1 MKSIS
6 SRNVIWLAFVLAALL
21 SFAYFYFQ
29 PISLSR
35 KLLPTINQPP
45 TEIKEKAI
53 RIISNERSVSSDAVD
68 KHISPKA
75 IVIEQNLT
83 ILGTP
88 AEAAEIKQ
96 WYRDRGRFFA
106 NHDVEYKNYDE
117 LTLRKLADTGDI
129 RALHALA
136 DLYIDDE
143 HFGLEGYGL
152 EATNDLF
159 WKAAAYG
166 STEALYQLALNMETL
181 KYSSTGPELENRKYV
196 LEILS
201 LYNTAA
207 LRGDEMPNL
216 VSAKAFKFLNHIN
229 LSSEEKRFIEQ
240 RSQEIYNQL
249 LQKRIELGLGNFD
262 NSQPESVKKYFAR
275 LREAQSSD

>member
-6 SRNVIWLAFVLAALL
+6 SRNIIWLAFISAILL
-21 SFAYFYFQ
+21 SFAHFYFH
-29 PISLSR
+29 PIFLTHE
-35 KLLPTINQPP
+35 PPPAINQPSAAL
-45 TEIKEKAI
+45 TEKTIAIGVDEKT
-53 RIISNERSVSSDAVD
+53 VD
-68 KHISPKA
+68 SAATNKDISPKTS
-75 IVIEQNLT
+75 VVKQNLT
-83 ILGTP
+83 MLGTP
-88 AEAAEIKQ
+88 ADAAEIIQ
-96 WYRDRGRFFA
+96 WYRERGKFFDE
-106 NHDVEYKNYDE
+106 HDSEYKNYDE
-117 LTLRKLADTGDI
+117 TTLKKLADSGDI

-166 STEALYQLALNMETL
+166 STEALYHLGLNMETMN
-181 KYSSTGPELENRKYV
+181 YSSTGPEPENRKHA

-216 VSAKAFKFLNHIN
+216 VSANAFKFLNHIN
-229 LSSEEKRFIEQ
+229 LSDDEKKFIEQ
-240 RSQEIYNQL
+240 RSQEIYSQL
-249 LQKRIELGLGNFD
+249 LQKRVELGLGNFD

-275 LREAQSSD
+275 LRTVESD

>member
-1 MKSIS
+1 MTLTR
-6 SRNVIWLAFVLAALL
+6 SRNIIWLALGLVTLL
-21 SFAYFYFQ
+21 TFAYFHFQ
-29 PISLSR
+29 PIFLSHEPPPAI
-35 KLLPTINQPP
+35 KQPTA
-45 TEIKEKAI
+45 EIKKKAVETQG
-53 RIISNERSVSSDAVD
+53 NERTVASDATD
-68 KHISPKA
+68 KHIVLKA
-75 IVIEQNLT
+75 GAIKQNLT
-83 ILGTP
+83 MLGTP

-96 WYRDRGRFFA
+96 WYRGRGKFFA
-106 NHDVEYKNYDE
+106 SDDIEYKNYDE
-117 LTLRKLADTGDI
+117 STLRKLADAGDI

-136 DLYIDDE
+136 DLYIDDA

-159 WKAAAYG
+159 WKAATYG
-166 STEALYQLALNMETL
+166 STEALYHLALNMETMN
-181 KYSSTGPELENRKYV
+181 YSSTGPEPENRKHA

-216 VSAKAFKFLNHIN
+216 VSAKDFKFFNHIKI
-229 LSSEEKRFIEQ
+229 SEDEKIYIEQ

-275 LREAQSSD
+275 LRTVESD